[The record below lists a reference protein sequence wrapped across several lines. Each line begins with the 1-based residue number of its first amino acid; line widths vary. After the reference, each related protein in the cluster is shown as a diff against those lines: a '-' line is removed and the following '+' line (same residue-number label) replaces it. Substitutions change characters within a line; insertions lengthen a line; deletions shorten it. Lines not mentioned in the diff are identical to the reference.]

1 LPREVERPLL
11 IEMRQ
16 PPVAQRDRLAG
27 FVAAA
32 LQDVAL
38 GVGGEQLPR
47 LLVGQRDRRVPGERS
62 GRRRDSTP
70 RSRRDLFH
78 VREHGLL
85 RLGKE

>member
-32 LQDVAL
+32 LQ
-38 GVGGEQLPR
+38 PR
-47 LLVGQRDRRVPGERS
+47 L
-62 GRRRDSTP
+62 
-70 RSRRDLFH
+70 
-78 VREHGLL
+78 
-85 RLGKE
+85 